1 MQIFIQTLMAGVLL
15 GGVYA
20 LVSVGLNL
28 IFGVVRII
36 NFAHGELVMVAMY
49 MTFWMWQLWGFDP
62 YVSFFIVAPVMF
74 LVGLA
79 LQRFIIQPIQGSSS
93 NMKIFVT
100 VGVSIVLQNLALYLW
115 GGQYRSVT
123 TLSLIHISEPT
134 RPY

>member
-93 NMKIFVT
+93 AMKIFVT
-100 VGVSIVLQNLALYLW
+100 IGVSIVLQ
-115 GGQYRSVT
+115 
-123 TLSLIHISEPT
+123 LSLIHISEPT
-134 RPY
+134 RLGMISYAVF